1 MATQRHQDDLDIL
14 KEIKSD
20 MQEFKQQTQ
29 QQFRQVFHLIEDLTI
44 DINSLTEIKSNFQE
58 FRQQSQTQTRLIEK
72 LTIDVNSLK
81 RHVNHST
88 SPIRNLG
95 ENIKRGHKEIA
106 ETINDPQAAC
116 VNDEFQM
123 QEVLHNT
130 EGIIIEGMISNSIA
144 FCTRFVIFG

>member
-1 MATQRHQDDLDIL
+1 M
-14 KEIKSD
+14 K
-20 MQEFKQQTQ
+20 EFK
-29 QQFRQVFHLIEDLTI
+29 
-44 DINSLTEIKSNFQE
+44 
-58 FRQQSQTQTRLIEK
+58 QQSQTQTRLIEK

>member
-1 MATQRHQDDLDIL
+1 MATERHQDDLDIL
-14 KEIKSD
+14 KEIKSN
-20 MQEFKQQTQ
+20 MQEFRQQTQ
-29 QQFRQVFHLIEDLTI
+29 QQFREVFHLIED
-44 DINSLTEIKSNFQE
+44 
-58 FRQQSQTQTRLIEK
+58 

-95 ENIKRGHKEIA
+95 ENIKRGHIEIA
-106 ETINDPQAAC
+106 ETINDTQAAC
-116 VNDEFQM
+116 ANDEFQM